1 MDALIT
7 NRSWNA
13 LKLDPST
20 TLHDL
25 RWGEH
30 YKGDGIDDFVWVLQI
45 SGAAP
50 ANHFIDGYR
59 GASSDRQPSMYF
71 PLGGGTLKGIGR
83 PGKIVWSRVF
93 VEGNSLHVDMG
104 LGSVVALPAEE
115 TKRRWSQTT
124 SQWPM
129 VSATLDGVSR
139 DSFMAR
145 HRANH
150 VNIAYAPDGKRA
162 AQALAVKAAMFQALG
177 VRVHL
182 CGTVNFN

>member
-1 MDALIT
+1 
-7 NRSWNA
+7 
-13 LKLDPST
+13 
-20 TLHDL
+20 
-25 RWGEH
+25 
-30 YKGDGIDDFVWVLQI
+30 
-45 SGAAP
+45 
-50 ANHFIDGYR
+50 
-59 GASSDRQPSMYF
+59 MYF

-115 TKRRWSQTT
+115 TERRWSQTT

-129 VSATLDGVSR
+129 VSAIFDGVSR

-150 VNIAYAPDGKRA
+150 VNIAYAPDEKRA
-162 AQALAVKAAMFQALG
+162 VQALAVKAAMFHALG
-177 VRVHL
+177 VHVHL
-182 CGTVNFN
+182 CGTVNFH